1 MGREGDASELLDLV
15 RSAEQGAFVA
25 TTPSGN
31 PLPGTRGDEEQFVDV
46 GEDAI
51 DSPPTLP
58 IAIPVTRLQAVT
70 PAPPGRSTPPVL
82 AILGVV
88 ALVGAVLALIAR

>member
-15 RSAEQGAFVA
+15 RSAEAGAFVA

-31 PLPGTRGDEEQFVDV
+31 PLPTHADEEQFVDV

-58 IAIPVTRLQAVT
+58 IAIPVTRLQAVA
-70 PAPPGRSTPPVL
+70 PAAAARTTPPLL
-82 AILGVV
+82 AILGIV
-88 ALVGAVLALIAR
+88 ALISAVLALIAR

>member
-15 RSAEQGAFVA
+15 RSAEEGAFVA

-31 PLPGTRGDEEQFVDV
+31 PLPTHAVEEQFVDV

-58 IAIPVTRLQAVT
+58 IEIPVTRLQAVA
-70 PAPPGRSTPPVL
+70 PAARSTPPVL
-82 AILGVV
+82 AIVGVV
-88 ALVGAVLALIAR
+88 VLVSAVLALIAR

>member
-31 PLPGTRGDEEQFVDV
+31 PLPGTHADEEQFVDV
-46 GEDAI
+46 GEEAI
-51 DSPPTLP
+51 DAPPTLP
-58 IAIPVTRLQAVT
+58 IEIPVTRLQAVAPVP
-70 PAPPGRSTPPVL
+70 PARSTPPVL
-82 AILGVV
+82 AIVGVI
-88 ALVGAVLALIAR
+88 ALVSAVLALIAR

>member
-15 RSAEQGAFVA
+15 RSAEEGAFVA

-31 PLPGTRGDEEQFVDV
+31 PLPGTRSDEEQFVDV

-58 IAIPVTRLQAVT
+58 IEIPVTRLQAVA
-70 PAPPGRSTPPVL
+70 PAPAGRTTPPVL

-88 ALVGAVLALIAR
+88 ALISAALALIAR